1 MEHGYVPVSTSDT
14 KDTEV
19 IHSVNMPKQSSTHA
33 QESENSYI

>member
-19 IHSVNMPKQSSTHA
+19 IYSANMPKQSSTR
-33 QESENSYI
+33 ESENSYI